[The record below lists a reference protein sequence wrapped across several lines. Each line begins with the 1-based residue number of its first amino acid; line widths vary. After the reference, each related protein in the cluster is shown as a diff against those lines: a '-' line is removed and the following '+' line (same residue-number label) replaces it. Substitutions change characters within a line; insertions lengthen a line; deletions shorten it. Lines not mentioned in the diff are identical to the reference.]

1 MRKLICVCLA
11 VMLLA
16 GVCIA
21 CAEEKIIEV
30 ENKVP
35 IPKLAP
41 KDRAAAAGESPF
53 TGLPASGEAYTPIM
67 VPLDNSPEGHPL
79 WGIGDA
85 SVLFPVPAF
94 RLCRR
99 SPVSKTDTRNNP
111 DSSRSSRL
119 PEYPPS
125 LRDIL
130 HLPFWPHRPVH
141 CIPIR
146 LQRRPLYR

>member
-85 SVLFPVPAF
+85 SVLFQIPLSDNGST
-94 RLCRR
+94 RLMALFGDTYPEQAGGTR
-99 SPVSKTDTRNNP
+99 SARMTTLPRPVS
-111 DSSRSSRL
+111 
-119 PEYPPS
+119 
-125 LRDIL
+125 
-130 HLPFWPHRPVH
+130 
-141 CIPIR
+141 
-146 LQRRPLYR
+146 

>member
-67 VPLDNSPEGHPL
+67 VPLGDLAGVTRQVTVLAYQFGDGYSNML
-79 WGIGDA
+79 WPTCSVATMCGIGKIPLDRWYKFFLPVFA
-85 SVLFPVPAF
+85 VCFLVQVVLLLIAVAIG
-94 RLCRR
+94 
-99 SPVSKTDTRNNP
+99 
-111 DSSRSSRL
+111 
-119 PEYPPS
+119 YA
-125 LRDIL
+125 
-130 HLPFWPHRPVH
+130 
-141 CIPIR
+141 
-146 LQRRPLYR
+146 